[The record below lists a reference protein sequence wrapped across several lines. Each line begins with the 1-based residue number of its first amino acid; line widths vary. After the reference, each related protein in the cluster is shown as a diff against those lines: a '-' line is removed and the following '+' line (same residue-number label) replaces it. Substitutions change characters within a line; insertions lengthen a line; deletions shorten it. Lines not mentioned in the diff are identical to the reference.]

1 LGATTMRKAFSVS
14 VSGEVSTLFDP
25 GRKQRPE

>member
-1 LGATTMRKAFSVS
+1 MRKAFSVS